1 MVNQMGGSGG
11 ERHHP
16 PISKITPNRMQR
28 HWDIVKPYLKRE
40 WPKLTDV
47 DLEQIDGEYD
57 RLIGKVREL
66 YRTGDEIQIE
76 AGIKGRLQRF
86 LNDLEK

>member
-1 MVNQMGGSGG
+1 V
-11 ERHHP
+11 
-16 PISKITPNRMQR
+16 ITPNRMQK
-28 HWDIVKPYLKRE
+28 HWDAVKPYLKRE
-40 WPKLTDV
+40 WPRLTDV